1 MDIGGLCDSRGLELG
16 GHSRSGLEQPVGA
29 VGTGGDDETEVGAGF
44 PADEMLPLSTDDGDG
59 DRPRNLWVDIALSMY
74 V

>member
-1 MDIGGLCDSRGLELG
+1 MDIDGLCVSRGLELG
-16 GHSRSGLEQPVGA
+16 GHSCSGLEQPVGA
-29 VGTGGDDETEVGAGF
+29 GGNDDETEVGAGF

-74 V
+74 L

>member
-1 MDIGGLCDSRGLELG
+1 M
-16 GHSRSGLEQPVGA
+16 
-29 VGTGGDDETEVGAGF
+29 GAGF

-74 V
+74 L